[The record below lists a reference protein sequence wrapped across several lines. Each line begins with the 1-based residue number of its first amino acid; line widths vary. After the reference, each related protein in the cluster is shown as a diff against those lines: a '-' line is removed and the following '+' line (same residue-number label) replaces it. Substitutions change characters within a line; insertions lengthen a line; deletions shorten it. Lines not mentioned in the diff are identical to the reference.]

1 MAVRTACGGFGV
13 SFPFSLGFRDR
24 QIHPLVQRADTFC
37 ISCLAE
43 VTNAILHALL
53 IHGVQALLAPTDAS
67 STWQAD
73 ATVLPCTIEP
83 RNRKCAGVAPKSEV
97 TSISVSLNP
106 LKLRY
111 GHIMLNQRNFANRES
126 QQVVISLACF
136 GQLDG
141 VNADRDLRFVT
152 MPITRHTL
160 SEGECLCVNRAR
172 FQP

>member
-1 MAVRTACGGFGV
+1 MALRTACGGFGV
-13 SFPFSLGFRDR
+13 SFPFPLGIRDR
-24 QIHPLVQRADTFC
+24 QLHPLVHCADTLC

-43 VTNAILHALL
+43 VTNQILHALT
-53 IHGVQALLAPTDAS
+53 IHWVQALLAPTDAS
-67 STWQAD
+67 SNRQAD

-83 RNRKCAGVAPKSEV
+83 RNRRRARVAPKGEV

-111 GHIMLNQRNFANRES
+111 GHIMLNQRNFVNRES
-126 QQVVISLACF
+126 QKVVISLACF